1 MKYFVYYCYMNR
13 DQEMLLKSI
22 HSIVNIDGLDLEYGD
37 MKYLLPN
44 MIGKYSNRGKIY
56 LSDSVVNILTINGYP
71 INGDI
76 RYKNIFYG
84 KNCKFYKEHR
94 IKFVADHVVPCS
106 YILNLI
112 MESDKGIN
120 TIGDILSSNVVVMIL
135 KEEDDR
141 LNSMGYRSMITED
154 FDLSNNIWGRYN
166 KCGISVSDNYFI
178 DV

>member
-1 MKYFVYYCYMNR
+1 MNR

-22 HSIVNIDGLDLEYGD
+22 YSIVNMDGLDLDYGD

-44 MIGKYSNRGKIY
+44 MIAKYSNRGKIY
-56 LSDSVVNILTINGYP
+56 ISESVVNILSINDYP

-76 RYKNIFYG
+76 RYKNTFYG
-84 KNCKFYKEHR
+84 KNCKFYKEHN
-94 IKFVADHVVPCS
+94 IKFVVDHVIPCS

-120 TIGDILSSNVVVMIL
+120 TIEDILSSNVVVMLL
-135 KEEDDR
+135 KEEDDK

-154 FDLSNNIWGRYN
+154 FKLEDNIWGRYK
-166 KCGISVSDNYFI
+166 KCGIIVSDNYFI
-178 DV
+178 DIGSIFR